1 MRWSCSNITSQRHHA
16 RIRVLLIVAAAL
28 VCGTASHLNAQWIR
42 ASGSLGASADVYRP
56 LGTTSRLPTQ
66 SYRVAGRLQ
75 LTVFDQIVLP
85 FELFLNSGRLGYQ
98 QPFNQF
104 GVTPRFGS
112 VVQLFAGWYSTRI
125 SDLTVGD
132 SRILGGGVELSP
144 GPLRLAL
151 HYGYTRQPVQP
162 DTSRAFGGEYR
173 RRLLAGKLGIEWS
186 DGSFLALQCMSSRDE
201 PGSIHR
207 DSLTPA
213 PQANVVASVA
223 GGLGALNGAVRI
235 RGELALGLFTRNT
248 EAQADSARFQDLP
261 QPIRQLLPINSSS
274 NADGAVRLSFNL
286 TPSPDWGISLDGQW
300 IGPGFVTLGYAQL
313 LNDIL
318 DLNAS
323 PYVRLAGGKLLLR
336 GSIGRRTN
344 NLRQTR
350 IATVER
356 WNASAGV
363 NWQITD
369 DIGADVQYSRYTM
382 SSDHANDTLR
392 MDNQLNS
399 VTVAPRWKFR
409 AFDADNMLTA
419 ALSWQETTDH
429 NRVTGQFGSNSAMMV
444 NVSHN
449 VTFPSQVNLTT
460 SLSLNRT
467 SNYLQKLTM
476 ATFNEA
482 ITYPLIAQVL
492 RAQGNVG
499 INLTSA
505 QRTTAQVLLRAA
517 LTYTPGN
524 YGSFTLQVMN
534 NTFDLTR
541 QQGNTYSEL
550 FASLQYSVG
559 F

>member
-1 MRWSCSNITSQRHHA
+1 MVQSCSTCASRWHCA
-16 RIRVLLIVAAAL
+16 GTWVLLIAAAVFACSTVSRL
-28 VCGTASHLNAQWIR
+28 HAQWIS
-42 ASGSLGASADVYRP
+42 ASGSLGASADVYHP
-56 LGTTSRLPTQ
+56 FSTASRLPSQ
-66 SYRVAGRLQ
+66 SYRATGRLQ
-75 LTVFDQIVLP
+75 LTLFDQIVLP

-112 VVQLFAGWYSTRI
+112 VLQLFAGWYSTQI
-125 SDLTVGD
+125 SDLTFGD
-132 SRILGGGVELSP
+132 LRILGGGVELSP

-162 DTSRAFGGEYR
+162 DTRRAFGGEYR
-173 RRLLAGKLGIEWS
+173 RRLLAGKLGYEGA
-186 DGSFLALQCMSSRDE
+186 DGIFIALHLMTSRDE
-201 PGSIHR
+201 PGSIRR
-207 DSLTPA
+207 DSLTPT
-213 PQANVVASVA
+213 PQANAVASLS
-223 GGLGALNGAVRI
+223 GGIVALNGAVRI
-235 RGELALGLFTRNT
+235 RGEVGLGLFTRNT
-248 EAQADSARFQDLP
+248 EAQPDSALFQDLS
-261 QPIRQLLPINSSS
+261 QPLRQLLSINSTS
-274 NADGAVRLSFNL
+274 NVDGAVRLSFNL

-323 PYVRLAGGKLLLR
+323 PYLRLVGGKLLLR
-336 GSIGRRTN
+336 GYIGRRTN

-356 WNASAGV
+356 WNANASV
-363 NWQITD
+363 SWQITD

-399 VTVAPRWKFR
+399 VTVAPRWRFR

-419 ALSWQETTDH
+419 TLSWQETTDH
-429 NRVTGQFGSNSAMMV
+429 NRVTGQFGSNSAMMF
-444 NVSHN
+444 NVSHSLI
-449 VTFPSQVNLTT
+449 FPSQVNLTT

-467 SNYLQKLTM
+467 NNYLQKLTM

-492 RAQGNVG
+492 RAQGNLG
-499 INLTSA
+499 FNLTSA

-534 NTFDLTR
+534 NTFDVTR

-550 FASLQYSVG
+550 FASVQYSVG

>member
-1 MRWSCSNITSQRHHA
+1 MKTAVS
-16 RIRVLLIVAAAL
+16 LIVCG
-28 VCGTASHLNAQWIR
+28 VCICVETLLAQWFQ
-42 ASGSLGASADVYRP
+42 ANGSFGASADAYRSF
-56 LGTTSRLPTQ
+56 GGNSRLPTQ
-66 SYRVAGRLQ
+66 SIRAVGRINVRL
-75 LTVFDQIVLP
+75 FDVLDLP
-85 FELFLNSGRLGYQ
+85 FELYFNQLQGGAQGQYGFQ

-104 GVTPRFGS
+104 GVTPRFGW
-112 VVQLFAGWYSTRI
+112 VQLYAGWYSTRI
-125 SDLTVGD
+125 SDLTFGD
-132 SRILGGGVELSP
+132 LRILGGGIELSP
-144 GPLRLAL
+144 GPFRAAV
-151 HYGYTRQPVQP
+151 HYGYTRQPLNP
-162 DTSRAFGGEYR
+162 DSTLGFWGEYR
-173 RRLLAGKLGIEWS
+173 RRIVMGKVGFETHRGDFL
-186 DGSFLALQCMSSRDE
+186 SFQVMSSQDE
-201 PGSIHR
+201 PGSIR
-207 DSLTPA
+207 PDLLTPS
-213 PQANVVASVA
+213 PQANVVFSVA
-223 GGLGALNGAVRI
+223 GGLSGFDGVVRL
-235 RGELALGLFTRNT
+235 RGEVSTGVFTNNT
-248 EAQADSARFQDLP
+248 SSQQDSALIASIPSVVQTF
-261 QPIRQLLPINSSS
+261 IPINASS
-274 NADGAVRLSFNL
+274 NVDGAARMSLSVS
-286 TPSPDWGISLDGQW
+286 PSPDWGISLDGQW

-323 PYVRLAGGKLLLR
+323 PYVRLVGGKLLLR

-356 WNASAGV
+356 WNANAGV
-363 NWQITD
+363 SWQITD

-382 SSDHANDTLR
+382 SSDHASDTLR

-399 VTVAPRWKFR
+399 VTVAPRWRFR
-409 AFDADNMLTA
+409 AFDVDNMLTA

-429 NRVTGQFGSNSAMMV
+429 NRVTGQFGSNSAVML
-444 NVSHN
+444 NVSHSL
-449 VTFPSQVNLTT
+449 VFPSQTNLTT

-467 SNYLQKLTM
+467 NNYLQKLTM

-492 RAQGNVG
+492 RAQGNIG
-499 INLTSA
+499 FNLTSA
-505 QRTTAQVLLRAA
+505 QRTTAQLLLRAA

-550 FASLQYSVG
+550 FASVQYSVG